1 MTGYRDWRLVAK
13 LFAALGAIEGSAQL
27 LGHYIVCTLARRG
40 TPTRPQSHEAGGS
53 HVCMAHEVFPRA
65 RAESGGGDVTN
76 GMGGVEVVPPA
87 SPREAADGA
96 EDGARE
102 SDGASVAVFIAG

>member
-27 LGHYIVCTLARRG
+27 LGHHMVRILARRG

-53 HVCMAHEVFPRA
+53 HVSMAHEVFPRA
-65 RAESGGGDVTN
+65 RAESGGGI
-76 GMGGVEVVPPA
+76 GGG
-87 SPREAADGA
+87 D
-96 EDGARE
+96 
-102 SDGASVAVFIAG
+102 

>member
-1 MTGYRDWRLVAK
+1 MLPAIRTLTASGDRYYRDWRLVAK

-53 HVCMAHEVFPRA
+53 QVCMAHEVFPRA
-65 RAESGGGDVTN
+65 RAESGGDQRD
-76 GMGGVEVVPPA
+76 GGSGGGTSSIP
-87 SPREAADGA
+87 SRG
-96 EDGARE
+96 G
-102 SDGASVAVFIAG
+102 